1 MKCLARNKQTFYYSL
16 YVNKTEII
24 DEYGNGS
31 GEYEIQYTTPTEC
44 KANIS
49 PAQGETETRQ
59 FGNDVKY
66 DKVIVIDNSRIEID
80 EHSILWI
87 DRLPNLPTEDNTIP
101 HDYVVRG
108 IARSLNSVSL
118 AVEKVEVQ

>member
-16 YVNKTEII
+16 YVSKTELV
-24 DEYGNGS
+24 DEYGNKS
-31 GEYEIQYTTPTEC
+31 GEYDIQYTTPTEC

-66 DKVIVIDNSRIEID
+66 DKVIVLENSRIEID

-87 DRLPNLPTEDNTIP
+87 DRLPNEENTIP

-118 AVEKVEVQ
+118 AVEKVDIR

>member
-1 MKCLARNKQTFYYSL
+1 MRCLARNKRTFYYSL
-16 YVNKTEII
+16 YVGKTEIL
-24 DEYGNGS
+24 DEYGNKS
-31 GEYEIQYTTPTEC
+31 GEYDIQYTKPVEC

-66 DKVIVIDNSRIEID
+66 DKVIILENSRIEID

-87 DRLPNLPTEDNTIP
+87 DRLPNEENTIP

-118 AVEKVEVQ
+118 AVEKVDVR

>member
-1 MKCLARNKQTFYYSL
+1 MRCLARNKRIFYYSL
-16 YVNKTEII
+16 YIGKTEIL
-24 DEYGNGS
+24 DEYGNKS
-31 GEYEIQYTTPTEC
+31 GEYDIQYTKPVEC

-66 DKVIVIDNSRIEID
+66 DKVIILENSRIEID

-87 DRLPNLPTEDNTIP
+87 DRLPNEENTIP

-118 AVEKVEVQ
+118 AVEKVDVR

>member
-16 YVNKTEII
+16 YVSKTELV
-24 DEYGNGS
+24 DEYGNKS
-31 GEYEIQYTTPTEC
+31 GEYDIQYTTPTEC

-66 DKVIVIDNSRIEID
+66 DKVIVLENSRIEID

-87 DRLPNLPTEDNTIP
+87 DRLPNEENTIP

-118 AVEKVEVQ
+118 AVEKVDVR

>member
-16 YVNKTEII
+16 YVSKTELV
-24 DEYGNGS
+24 DEYGNKS
-31 GEYEIQYTTPTEC
+31 GEYDIQYTTPTEC

-66 DKVIVIDNSRIEID
+66 DKVIVLENSRIEID
-80 EHSILWI
+80 EQSILWI
-87 DRLPNLPTEDNTIP
+87 DRLPNEENTIP

-118 AVEKVEVQ
+118 AVEKVDVR